1 MILYHGSNV
10 QIDAIELRRCNRFK
24 DFGQAFY
31 LSADK
36 SQAEEIA
43 QTRRTFLEVHQ
54 LLILLSSTSKCFQKA
69 FSITKNFIITV
80 LNGRSLFG
88 TTAMRNALSFIPIIT
103 ISFMVQ

>member
-24 DFGQAFY
+24 D
-31 LSADK
+31 
-36 SQAEEIA
+36 
-43 QTRRTFLEVHQ
+43 

-69 FSITKNFIITV
+69 FSITKNLIITV

>member
-36 SQAEEIA
+36 SAFK
-43 QTRRTFLEVHQ
+43 RHSQ
-54 LLILLSSTSKCFQKA
+54 LQKISS
-69 FSITKNFIITV
+69 
-80 LNGRSLFG
+80 LRY
-88 TTAMRNALSFIPIIT
+88 
-103 ISFMVQ
+103 